1 MINYMLWRQRAARPY
16 ILPFFCLVLLNAA
29 AICFASGFGIV
40 NNSSSSVSPEDSIC
54 FPFLNLDSLGRN
66 IGGLDT
72 TKIIAF
78 NPGGDSVFCESVA
91 GISGRVKISAD
102 NGDTSYRWAAQVS
115 DIDGDGQIGQ
125 YIVKITAKSDQTGGW
140 LKTPQLA
147 SFQLISREFDDA
159 LVSTTDSL
167 KKALDSMYIA
177 NGKLINILDS
187 LQSQDNW
194 VMGKTDSA
202 LIDIS
207 SNITYADSIANRV
220 LEDSIHFWGR
230 GSGMG
235 LYTYCL
241 YAVDSSLGQ
250 AIPGVNIEVRNISQ
264 TGLMAMG
271 TTTASGYCN
280 FKLSNDSFIINAFA
294 PGYIFENLDTIVIAG
309 AAIDSIFGFHFDP
322 GNPASPDLCRMY
334 GFLYDIGGNPESSAT
349 VAACLPAGVVR
360 SNGAIISPFKRST
373 ASDSAGYFYLDLIPN
388 SDLTP
393 DTSKYEVT
401 ITRSDGT
408 ILRERITVP
417 DMPGWELSW

>member
-1 MINYMLWRQRAARPY
+1 MINNMLWHQRGCRLY
-16 ILPFFCLVLLNAA
+16 VHSFVCLILINVAP
-29 AICFASGFGIV
+29 ICFASGFGIV

-54 FPFLNLDSLGRN
+54 FPFFNLDSLGRN
-66 IGGLDT
+66 VGGLDT
-72 TKIIAF
+72 TKIIVF

-91 GISGRVKISAD
+91 GISGRIKISVD
-102 NGDTSYRWAAQVS
+102 NGDTSYRWIAQVS
-115 DIDGDGQIGQ
+115 EIDGDGQIGQ

-140 LKTPQLA
+140 LKTPQVA
-147 SFQLISREFDDA
+147 SFQLVSREFDDA

-177 NGKLINILDS
+177 NGRLKNILDS

-194 VMGKTDSA
+194 VMGKTDSS

-220 LEDSIHFWGR
+220 LEDSIHYWGR

-235 LYTYCL
+235 LYTYRL
-241 YAVDSSLGQ
+241 YALDSSLDHV
-250 AIPGVNIEVRNISQ
+250 IPGVNIEIRNISQ

-271 TTTASGYCN
+271 STTASGYCN
-280 FKLSNDSFIINAFA
+280 FKLSSDSFIINAFA
-294 PGYIFENLDTIVIAG
+294 PGYIFEGLDTIIIGG
-309 AAIDSIFGFHFDP
+309 AVTDSIFGFHFDP
-322 GNPASPDLCRMY
+322 GNPSLPDLCRMY
-334 GFLYDIGGNPESSAT
+334 GFLYDITGNPESSAT
-349 VAACLPAGVVR
+349 ITACLPAGMAR
-360 SNGAIISPFKRST
+360 LDGTIISPFKRST
-373 ASDSAGYFYLDLIPN
+373 VSDSAGYFYLDLIPN

-393 DTSKYEVT
+393 DTCKYEIS

-408 ILRERITVP
+408 ILRERVTVP